1 MEITKL
7 NWNGNP
13 FIERLLFLMSKYN
26 LTQQEAEPLAK
37 LDYKQIKEKLS
48 KLN

>member
-13 FIERLLFLMSKYN
+13 FLERVLFLMSKYK
-26 LTQQEAEPLAK
+26 LQQEQAEQLAK
-37 LDYKQIKEKLS
+37 LDYKQIKQKLI